1 MGPYLVAGHISVHI
15 SRVDMIDDNVLPGVP
30 RQLPLVDPAEG
41 APPDLGHHVGGVRP
55 AVAGVGAGLW
65 Q

>member
-1 MGPYLVAGHISVHI
+1 
-15 SRVDMIDDNVLPGVP
+15 MIDDNVLPGVP